1 MITIDYVEHQVP
13 VEIIQYCDKFTY
25 DADHDDLRH
34 IDCVYMHMGV
44 YGNDPSTLQ
53 ELRWDKISPVIPT
66 DLGVTKTDL
75 SISGQHRYDR
85 RFSPIEISKKYV
97 L

>member
-1 MITIDYVEHQVP
+1 MMTITIDHVEYSVP
-13 VEIIQYCDKFTY
+13 QEIVRYCDEFTY

-44 YGNDPSTLQ
+44 YGNDPSTL
-53 ELRWDKISPVIPT
+53 EDMRRDKIRPVIPM
-66 DLGVTKTDL
+66 DLGVSKTDL
-75 SISGQHRYDR
+75 SISGHTTT
-85 RFSPIEISKKYV
+85 KYT